1 MLILTFFFAL
11 GTEVRISQQ
20 KVDFNHNKKV
30 SFSSRFAA
38 SLGWFGLFWFSF
50 LLKLVRFVKSTGLH
64 SLETGVF
71 ICCKGAVQSSTMFSS
86 LTSAD
91 WHHLQSSHRTA
102 TTAFSR
108 QKLIL
113 TDVVRRGADHS
124 FVALLPLMANQWSH
138 LCTQLHPGDSES
150 HSSFQACSMP
160 ECQTLR
166 KKQLILLS

>member
-1 MLILTFFFAL
+1 M
-11 GTEVRISQQ
+11 
-20 KVDFNHNKKV
+20 
-30 SFSSRFAA
+30 
-38 SLGWFGLFWFSF
+38 FWFSL
-50 LLKLVRFVKSTGLH
+50 LLKLVRFARSTALL

-91 WHHLQSSHRTA
+91 WHHLQSSHRIA

-113 TDVVRRGADHS
+113 TDVVRRGADHP
-124 FVALLPLMANQWSH
+124 FVALLPLTANQWSH
-138 LCTQLHPGDSES
+138 LCTQLHLGDSQS
-150 HSSFQACSMP
+150 HSSFQVCSMP